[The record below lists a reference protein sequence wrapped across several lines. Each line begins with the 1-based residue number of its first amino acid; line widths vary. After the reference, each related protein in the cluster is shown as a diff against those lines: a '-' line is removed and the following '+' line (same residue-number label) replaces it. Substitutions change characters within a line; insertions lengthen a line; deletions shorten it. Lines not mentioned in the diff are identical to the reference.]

1 MKRRSTR
8 KFFYQHGLNKIA
20 QKIYYLKRHEVFTTI
35 VSKNMK
41 YRELKE
47 SMRMVK
53 SQRNNIERNKLI
65 EDCKIIS
72 IDKIIKQN
80 GRINNNL
87 KALV

>member
-8 KFFYQHGLNKIA
+8 KFFQLHGLNKIA
-20 QKIYYLKRHEVFTTI
+20 QKIYYLKSHEVFTTI

-53 SQRNNIERNKLI
+53 SQRNNIERNKLT
-65 EDCKIIS
+65 EDCKITS

>member
-1 MKRRSTR
+1 
-8 KFFYQHGLNKIA
+8 
-20 QKIYYLKRHEVFTTI
+20 
-35 VSKNMK
+35 MK

-53 SQRNNIERNKLI
+53 SQRNNIERNTLI

>member
-8 KFFYQHGLNKIA
+8 KIFQLHGLNKIA
-20 QKIYYLKRHEVFTTI
+20 QKIYYLKSHEVFTTI

-80 GRINNNL
+80 GRNNNNL

>member
-1 MKRRSTR
+1 
-8 KFFYQHGLNKIA
+8 
-20 QKIYYLKRHEVFTTI
+20 
-35 VSKNMK
+35 MK

-53 SQRNNIERNKLI
+53 SQRNNIERNKLT

-72 IDKIIKQN
+72 IGKIMKQN

>member
-1 MKRRSTR
+1 
-8 KFFYQHGLNKIA
+8 
-20 QKIYYLKRHEVFTTI
+20 
-35 VSKNMK
+35 MK

-53 SQRNNIERNKLI
+53 SQRNNIKRNKLI

-80 GRINNNL
+80 GRNNNNL